1 MNLILKLCEYLML
14 YNIFNLIRIMGKLFF
29 GSEGITPSSFDG
41 KLNMKDCFRV
51 NMEEWVTT
59 LSKPLPF
66 FLRKLLKKS
75 INFVLIYFVYNTSC
89 LQAIPFNLFH
99 LRYRNYLKPLN
110 ASIFTFPP

>member
-29 GSEGITPSSFDG
+29 GSEGITPSNFDG

-66 FLRKLLKKS
+66 FSRNAVEKINKLCPD
-75 INFVLIYFVYNTSC
+75 IFR
-89 LQAIPFNLFH
+89 LQYQLP
-99 LRYRNYLKPLN
+99 
-110 ASIFTFPP
+110 ASHPI